1 MQPQCLSNRTTCCGS
16 YKHGLAGRCTPYSL
30 IIALVTGVAG
40 YRHLMRGARDEELRL
55 ILPELIA
62 KSSIMAAGR

>member
-1 MQPQCLSNRTTCCGS
+1 
-16 YKHGLAGRCTPYSL
+16 
-30 IIALVTGVAG
+30 LVTGVAG